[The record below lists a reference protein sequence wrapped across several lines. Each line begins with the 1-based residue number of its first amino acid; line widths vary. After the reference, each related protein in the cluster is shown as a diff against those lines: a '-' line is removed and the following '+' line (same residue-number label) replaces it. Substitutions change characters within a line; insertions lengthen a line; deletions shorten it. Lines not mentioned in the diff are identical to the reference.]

1 MNTALILAAGRGER
15 LRPLTDRLPKALCVV
30 NHKPLIEH
38 HVTRLAEANFTRIII
53 NHAHLGDQIK
63 RHLGD
68 GSRFNVDIT
77 YSAEPPGALE
87 TLGAILNA
95 KPFFEHE
102 RHLVTVNADIV
113 TDFDYKRLQP
123 NHAQGAHL
131 ILIPLKQH
139 QPQGDFALLHHQQ
152 VKNSPKDYIFSGIAC
167 FDLDLFNNMK
177 LMRTSIVPWLQ
188 QWADT
193 GQLTGEL
200 HHGIWFD
207 TGTPKRLLEA
217 QHAFD

>member
-15 LRPLTDRLPKALCVV
+15 LRPLTDYLPKALCVV

-38 HVTRLAEANFTRIII
+38 HVIRLAQANFTRIII

-63 RHLGD
+63 RQLGD
-68 GSRFNVDIT
+68 GSRFNVDII

-102 RHLVTVNADIV
+102 SHLVTVNADIV

-123 NHAQGAHL
+123 TQAQRAHL
-131 ILIPLKQH
+131 ILTPVKNNH
-139 QPQGDFALLHHQQ
+139 QQGDFTLLNHKS
-152 VKNSPKDYIFSGIAC
+152 VKNSPRNTIFSGIAC
-167 FDLDLFNNMK
+167 FDLALFNNMT
-177 LMRTSIVPWLQ
+177 LARTSITPWLR

-193 GQLTGEL
+193 DQITGEL

-207 TGTPKRLLEA
+207 TGTPQRLFEA
-217 QHAFD
+217 QQAFS